1 MAAEQVE
8 RNQRAKKHVDG
19 HRTKWFSEDQKSYNF
34 ADIQR
39 EEAKTAAKTAELL
52 ATERL
57 IFELQVEDA
66 AAEKRRRHKKK
77 KKGNSGG
84 GSRKNNKKNRGSDGV
99 GTGTGTKLKTKSI
112 EAGGASS
119 ASSRRGGKRR

>member
-119 ASSRRGGKRR
+119 RRGGKRSSK

>member
-77 KKGNSGG
+77 KRGTVAVVLARTT
-84 GSRKNNKKNRGSDGV
+84 RKIVAVMVWALALARS
-99 GTGTGTKLKTKSI
+99 
-112 EAGGASS
+112 
-119 ASSRRGGKRR
+119 

>member
-1 MAAEQVE
+1 MAAEEVE
-8 RNQRAKKHVDG
+8 RKQRAKKHVDG

-39 EEAKTAAKTAELL
+39 EEEKTAAKTAELL

-66 AAEKRRRHKKK
+66 AADKRRRNKKK
-77 KKGNSGG
+77 KKRNSGN
-84 GSRKNNKKNRGSDGV
+84 GSRKNNNKNRGSDGA
-99 GTGTGTKLKTKSI
+99 GTGTAMKLKTKSFD
-112 EAGGASS
+112 AGG
-119 ASSRRGGKRR
+119 ASSRRGGKRSSK